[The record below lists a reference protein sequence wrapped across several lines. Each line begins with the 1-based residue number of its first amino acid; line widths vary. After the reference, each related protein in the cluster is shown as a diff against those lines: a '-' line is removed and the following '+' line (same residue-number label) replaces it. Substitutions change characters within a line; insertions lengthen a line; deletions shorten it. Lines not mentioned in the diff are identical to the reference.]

1 MVDILTI
8 TREGRLA
15 VLEWKADEDI
25 HLALQGLDYW
35 TRVEWHRARN
45 EFLKFGY
52 FGDREL
58 SSHTPLL
65 FFVAP
70 AFHVHPA
77 TDTILRFFSPEIDC
91 AFVGIGEHWREGI
104 RVVVRKRP
112 PRVL

>member
-70 AFHVHPA
+70 AFHVHPQP
-77 TDTILRFFSPEIDC
+77 TRFCVSSPRRLIAPSSASASTGAKES
-91 AFVGIGEHWREGI
+91 
-104 RVVVRKRP
+104 
-112 PRVL
+112 